1 MVKKSELLKKKNSQD
16 LEHNQQDVKKVAFD
30 SMLNC

>member
-1 MVKKSELLKKKNSQD
+1 MVKKSELLKKKSQD